1 MRSIPLSRS
10 LRGIPP
16 LDTIAAEPDP
26 IQRAVQLG
34 ELARTAGTLPPAYA
48 ELRVSS
54 LLEALRNRRVREV
67 AMLVGL
73 SSSRISQLT
82 SRSRLAEVAA

>member
-26 IQRAVQLG
+26 VQRAVQLG
-34 ELARTAGTLPPAYA
+34 ELARAAGTLPPAYA
-48 ELRVSS
+48 QLRVAS
-54 LLEALRNRRVREV
+54 LVEALSNRRVREV
-67 AMLVGL
+67 ATLVGL

-82 SRSRLAEVAA
+82 SRSRMAVAA